1 MLIRYRPRLYA
12 QNERNQQIMFA
23 ITQSLPIIE
32 LGTGYQNQMEEDEN
46 SQLPF
51 HMTRQLALK
60 ASSNPNQ
67 VAFA

>member
-1 MLIRYRPRLYA
+1 
-12 QNERNQQIMFA
+12 MFA

-32 LGTGYQNQMEEDEN
+32 LGTGYQNQMEDEN